1 MNLDSGDPVPAKAG
15 SRSDD
20 ADEASAE
27 FYLLSLGL
35 FLWGIQFQKA
45 KILPWKKKVVDK
57 LKDSC

>member
-1 MNLDSGDPVPAKAG
+1 MNLDSGFR
-15 SRSDD
+15 RSDD

-35 FLWGIQFQKA
+35 FLWGIQFQKG

-57 LKDSC
+57 RKDGC